1 VDGDNFADIKA
12 HGMDRGL
19 RNWLR
24 LLLAISKLWALVTV
38 PKWEFG
44 KRTKVNFD
52 RFVRIGLARC
62 KLGANRA
69 ERFMVPHLI
78 FKPML

>member
-1 VDGDNFADIKA
+1 
-12 HGMDRGL
+12 
-19 RNWLR
+19 
-24 LLLAISKLWALVTV
+24 V

-44 KRTKVNFD
+44 RRTKVNFE

-69 ERFMVPHLI
+69 ERFRVPHLI
-78 FKPML
+78 FKPVL